1 MRPIATIASD
11 LDFDLL
17 GLVRVRFWRLEMKI
31 ASSNICRMGIAAA
44 ATLALRPQ
52 AAHTDENGVSL
63 WVPGLFGS
71 LAAAPAVPGWSL
83 GTVAYHIT
91 LAASGNVAAARQI
104 SIGQVPVTANVN
116 LNANLNVR
124 GRAPKKN
131 PRQLPAGGSP
141 NVSSLSGSEVTLS
154 ANVQEHGALVL
165 ELVGRGRLGSRR

>member
-11 LDFDLL
+11 LDFDLH

-31 ASSNICRMGIAAA
+31 ASSNNCRMGIAAA
-44 ATLALRPQ
+44 ATLALQ
-52 AAHTDENGVSL
+52 SQSAHADENGVSL

-91 LAASGNVAAARQI
+91 LAASCNVAAARQI
-104 SIGQVPVTANVN
+104 SIGQGASDGQRQSERP
-116 LNANLNVR
+116 R
-124 GRAPKKN
+124 HAPKKN
-131 PRQLPAGGSP
+131 PRQFPAGGSP
-141 NVSSLSGSEVTLS
+141 SVSSLSGSEVTLS
-154 ANVQEHGALVL
+154 ANVQEHSALVL

>member
-11 LDFDLL
+11 LDFDLH

-31 ASSNICRMGIAAA
+31 ASSNNCRMGIAAA
-44 ATLALRPQ
+44 ATLALQ
-52 AAHTDENGVSL
+52 SQSAHADENGVSL

-91 LAASGNVAAARQI
+91 LAASCNVAAARQI

-124 GRAPKKN
+124 G
-131 PRQLPAGGSP
+131 PRTKEKPPAVACRGFSECFKSFGIRSYAERER
-141 NVSSLSGSEVTLS
+141 SGTQCS
-154 ANVQEHGALVL
+154 GP
-165 ELVGRGRLGSRR
+165 